1 LSNNPY
7 PQIIELTNIDD
18 VLVVR
23 PLKRAGESMIGPFE
37 PFPLPPFPLTQQ
49 IFLSQ
54 LAETFRCDSDRC
66 IAAALTL
73 HVPQRRWISPVI
85 PHQRC
90 QRDGVSW
97 SLQTADVEGFAPGTV
112 IAGSFQS
119 ARGCGVDE
127 LLARVPP
134 LDGLHVAH
142 SFDAGRWFVWV
153 FVRVAC
159 EARVIEPPA
168 MLENDCRA
176 CLHAH
181 QDRLE
186 FL

>member
-1 LSNNPY
+1 VSNTQH

-23 PLKRAGESMIGPFE
+23 PVKRAGEGMIGRFE
-37 PFPLPPFPLTQQ
+37 PFPLPPFPLSQG
-49 IFLSQ
+49 IFLGQ

-73 HVPQRRWISPVI
+73 HVRQRRWISPVI

-90 QRDGVSW
+90 ERDGVSW
-97 SLQTADVEGFAPGTV
+97 SLHAADVEGFAPGTV

-127 LLARVPP
+127 LLTRMPP
-134 LDGLHVAH
+134 LDGLHLAH
-142 SFDAGRWFVWV
+142 SFDVDRWFVYAFLRV
-153 FVRVAC
+153 GGDVRVC
-159 EARVIEPPA
+159 EPKAV
-168 MLENDCRA
+168 LEDDCRA
-176 CLHAH
+176 CIRAYH
-181 QDRLE
+181 DRLE
-186 FL
+186 LM